1 MRPSHATSSAE
12 LSADENAGL
21 PIKLPSD
28 SEKSLATGS
37 CCVHFGGRLA
47 RHHDNHQAAGAWS
60 AASSWKSAR
69 MPVTGTEGPG
79 GAGVLAYAN
88 RWGGAAVASAWKR
101 AKRWKASLGF
111 ALLDQGMT
119 SFANFALFTVA
130 ARVLSIDDFGK
141 YSIVWAFSMLA
152 VPAATALIVEPLPA
166 ITSSRRPSLQIH
178 LLAAAT
184 RLSIVL
190 GCVLA
195 VLIAIGALVAQAWF
209 PTFSML
215 LLCLAVTSPLQQLQF
230 ASRRFCYLFRREG
243 VAAASAAAYATVLL
257 GGVIGL
263 RVADLCT
270 VQGFILL
277 AGAASLAAAAVGVVK
292 GCLPLSKVRPPLQK
306 WLIKQCWHTG
316 RWLAGSSIA
325 VWMSG
330 SIILPITAA
339 IIGPSASGIFR
350 AESILFQPIYQFWW
364 AMAAL
369 LIPRVAEVGAKQ
381 PANHLWATALQIIA
395 TLGAMA
401 TVYSTVILVWG
412 SDLLMLAYH
421 KPEIA
426 AASRL
431 LWPLSICTIVDAIAA
446 AAAIV
451 LVANGVT
458 RLIFWAR
465 VASAAVLLA
474 GAFWLG
480 PTIGLDAIAWAA
492 TAGSAVCALIHVLAL
507 VTALRPQH
515 SRIGIASPGPIPDLA
530 MKSQPSLDGRGA
542 P

>member
-1 MRPSHATSSAE
+1 LRPSHAASGAE
-12 LSADENAGL
+12 FAADENAGP
-21 PIKLPSD
+21 PIRLPSGVEI
-28 SEKSLATGS
+28 SCAAGS
-37 CCVHFGGRLA
+37 YCVHFGGRLA

-69 MPVTGTEGPG
+69 MPVTRSEGPG
-79 GAGVLAYAN
+79 GAGVPAYTN

-166 ITSSRRPSLQIH
+166 ITSSRQPSLQIP

-184 RLSIVL
+184 RLSIL
-190 GCVLA
+190 MGCVLA

-230 ASRRFCYLFRREG
+230 AARRFCYLLRREG
-243 VAAASAAAYATVLL
+243 VAAASAAAYAAVLL

-263 RVADLCT
+263 RAADLCT
-270 VQGFILL
+270 VPGFILL
-277 AGAASLAAAAVGVVK
+277 AGAASLAATAVGIVK
-292 GCLPLSKVRPPLQK
+292 GCLPLSKVRPPLRR

-401 TVYSTVILVWG
+401 TVYSAVILFWG

-431 LWPLSICTIVDAIAA
+431 LWPLSICTIVDAVAA
-446 AAAIV
+446 AAGIV